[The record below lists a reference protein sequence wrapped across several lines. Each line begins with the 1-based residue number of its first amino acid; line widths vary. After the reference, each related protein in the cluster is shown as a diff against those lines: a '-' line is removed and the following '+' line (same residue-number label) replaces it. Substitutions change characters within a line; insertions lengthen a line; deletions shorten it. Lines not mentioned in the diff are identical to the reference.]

1 MLNYVPAYILSKLR
15 QQKPRGSFNSFILD
29 CRIAELRPM
38 LAGFEKQGQAGA
50 DKLSDFLNIICVQL
64 FEIVENRGGF
74 VARMEGD
81 SFLAVFPGVD
91 APQILAAAK
100 ELEGINRETGKN
112 KPSPHPKLRMAMG
125 YGRVNWRVMINPLQY
140 ECVFY
145 GPELETLEVIPAK
158 TGSLRITDKARAK
171 LGALGLL
178 NEKGRP
184 KSSRAPKPIPFKLS
198 LDSELRELQTK
209 FTHPRLHNLEPK
221 TSFQSAACI
230 MVSLAW
236 EGLAQ
241 VEQMVQNMEV
251 ISIAFKAFM
260 LGARKKSS
268 EYNIFAYFGV
278 PFKDSE
284 MYHRACRVSL
294 DILKKYPD
302 LRMGI
307 AADTVFSTCLQYPGG
322 CQYLV
327 FGEVGLRTREIW
339 EHSKPGKVATDAAI
353 WNKTNKDFSFR
364 SWQTAGKTVKQASE
378 QLFELTGML
387 SPSDISLRETF
398 VGRKE
403 ELSFLEGLIDQT
415 LASERNYVAH
425 ICGDP
430 GIGKTRLMV
439 EILKLSLA
447 RGFTVLTA
455 CCEMP
460 ISAPL
465 DPVKQFFDRFFG
477 MKPELAQDEAL
488 EIFRQNWKKWA
499 RGRKKFAELEPFIA
513 FILDLRW
520 EESPLEMIPPDLRLW
535 RSLEGGAHFLA
546 LVSQDVPLLL
556 AIDDLQWL
564 DPRSRLFLT
573 ALGEL
578 EPVRIGILAS
588 SRYLDDGSVPTLE
601 IPGFE
606 SLHLDLNPL
615 ALGESL
621 ELCTQLLGL
630 ETLPKDTASFF
641 STFSDGNPFN
651 IEQVMSSLVEEG
663 NVNARGEI
671 TVPANW
677 QGVGIHKVLLR
688 RINHL
693 SAKTRESVMKASVLG
708 MRFNIKVLSEMLN
721 SSPAPHLDKGFQ
733 SGIWRDLNE
742 VFYIFSHILIQE
754 AVYSTI
760 VADELRELHLSAAKA
775 MEKVFAKDLHEHAAE
790 IANHFEKAEQLDQ
803 AALYHFKAGE
813 LYWDQNFLDKS
824 EYHFRHA
831 ADLSEAACG
840 RESHQFCR
848 HYFYLALLYHY
859 QNRYEKADPVY
870 HEAVGLAKNLY
881 GQRSLELSPFL
892 NNLGRFYK
900 DIGRYKEAEKL
911 LERSLAMERKL
922 DPSSSNIADRMNNLA
937 HLYSKQ
943 GNTNKAIEYLERC
956 LLIMEYPTNRNHF
969 FLGTVCDNLG
979 RLYFSLGHMGRAKE
993 LITRG
998 HEITKKRLGANHP
1011 HLAINMVSL
1020 GRIHLQQ
1027 NEPEQAEVWFL
1038 KALENLKGPFGKYHS
1053 RTLGVVESLRQLY
1066 ADLGETE
1073 KEAFYARWLEKG
1085 QEYDET
1091 GTPQHYK
1098 F

>member
-15 QQKPRGSFNSFILD
+15 QKKPRGSFNSFILD
-29 CRIAELRPM
+29 CRIADFRHV
-38 LAGFEKQGQAGA
+38 LAGFEKQGQTGA
-50 DKLSDFLNIICVQL
+50 KKFSSFLNEICVRL

-100 ELEGINRETGKN
+100 ELENINWDLGKS
-112 KPSPHPKLRMAMG
+112 KSSPHPKLRMALG
-125 YGRVNWRVMINPLQY
+125 YGRVSWRVMINPLQY

-145 GPELETLEVIPAK
+145 GPELEKLEEILAK
-158 TGSLRITDKARAK
+158 AGSLQITSKARAK
-171 LGALGLL
+171 LKALDLL

-184 KSSRAPKPIPFKLS
+184 KASRAPKPVPFKLP
-198 LDSELRELQTK
+198 LDSELKELQAK
-209 FTHPRLHNLEPK
+209 FTHPRLQNLEPK
-221 TSFQSAACI
+221 TSFQPAACI
-230 MVSLAW
+230 LVSLAW
-236 EGLAQ
+236 GGLAH
-241 VEQMVQNMEV
+241 VEQIVQNMEI
-251 ISIAFKAFM
+251 ISIAFKAYM
-260 LGARKKSS
+260 AGARKKSS

-284 MYHRACRVSL
+284 MYYRACRVSL

-322 CQYLV
+322 CQYLA
-327 FGEVGLRTREIW
+327 FGAASLRAKEIW
-339 EHSKPGKVATDAAI
+339 EHTEPGRVAVDAAI
-353 WNKTNKDFSFR
+353 REKTNKNFSFR
-364 SWQTAGKTVKQASE
+364 SWQAADKTAKQGPE
-378 QLFELTGML
+378 HLFELTGML
-387 SPSDISLRETF
+387 SLRDISMRETF
-398 VGRKE
+398 VGRRD
-403 ELSFLEGLIDQT
+403 ELAFLESLIDQT
-415 LASERNYVAH
+415 LAAERNYVAH

-439 EILKLSLA
+439 EILKLALA
-447 RGFTVLTA
+447 RGFTVLPA

-460 ISAPL
+460 VSAPL
-465 DPVKQFFDRFFG
+465 DPVKQIFDRFFG
-477 MKPELAQDEAL
+477 MKPEFAQDEAL
-488 EIFRQNWKKWA
+488 KHFRENWKKWA

-520 EESPLEMIPPDLRLW
+520 EESPLELIPPNLRLR
-535 RSLEGGAHFLA
+535 RSLESGAHFLA

-564 DPRSRLFLT
+564 DPRSRLFLA

-578 EPVRIGILAS
+578 GPVRIGILTS

-615 ALGESL
+615 AIDESL
-621 ELCTQLLGL
+621 ELCTHLLGL
-630 ETLPKDTASFF
+630 DKLPKDTARFF
-641 STFSDGNPFN
+641 TTYSDGNPFN
-651 IEQVMSSLVEEG
+651 IEQVMSLLVEEG
-663 NVNARGEI
+663 KVNGLGEI
-671 TVPANW
+671 DIPTNW
-677 QGVGIHKVLLR
+677 QSVGIHKVLLR

-693 SAKTRESVMKASVLG
+693 SSKTRESVMKASVLG
-708 MRFNIKVLSEMLN
+708 MRFNVKVLSEMLN

-760 VADELRELHLSAAKA
+760 VTEELRELHFSAAKA
-775 MEKVFAKDLHEHAAE
+775 MEKVFAKDLDEHAAE
-790 IANHFEKAEQLDQ
+790 IAVHFEKSEKLDQ

-813 LYWDQNFLDKS
+813 LYWELNFLDKS
-824 EYHFRHA
+824 EYHFRRA
-831 ADLSEAACG
+831 ADLSESACG
-840 RESHQFCR
+840 RESLQFCR

-859 QNRYEKADPVY
+859 QNRYDKAEPVY
-870 HEAVGLAKNLY
+870 HEAVELAKKLY

-900 DIGRYKEAEKL
+900 DIGRYREAEKL

-922 DPSSSNIADRMNNLA
+922 HPGSSNIADRMNNLA

-943 GNTNKAIEYLERC
+943 GKMDKAQEYLERC
-956 LLIMEYPTNRNHF
+956 LLIMEYPANREHF
-969 FLGTVCDNLG
+969 FLGVVCDNLG
-979 RLYFSLGHMGRAKE
+979 RLYFSRGQIDRARE
-993 LITRG
+993 LFKRSR
-998 HEITKKRLGANHP
+998 EILTKKRGPNHP
-1011 HLAINMVSL
+1011 MLAISLVSMA
-1020 GRIHLQQ
+1020 RVHLHQ
-1027 NEPEQAEVWFL
+1027 NELEQAETLFL
-1038 KALENLKGPFGKYHS
+1038 TALENLKGPFGKYHS
-1053 RTLGVVESLRQLY
+1053 RTLGVVDSLKQLY
-1066 ADLGETE
+1066 ARMEDAE
-1073 KEAFYARWLEKG
+1073 KEAFYSGWLEKG
-1085 QEYDET
+1085 KEYDET